1 MKKLFKKLLNKDI
14 TGERAQ
20 KLYGPPVNFEYDA
33 KDKALTREELIRREK
48 EYNKE
53 KENKQKG

>member
-20 KLYGPPVNFEYDA
+20 KLYGPPVDLKYDP
-33 KDKALTREELIRREK
+33 KDRALTREELIRREK

>member
-1 MKKLFKKLLNKDI
+1 MKKLFKKFLNRDI

-20 KLYGPPVNFEYDA
+20 KLYGPPVNFKYDP
-33 KDKALTREELIRREK
+33 KDRALTREEIIRREQ
-48 EYNKE
+48 EYSKE